1 MANPL
6 VGVDPRW
13 LLYAAAIAAVGYV
26 AWKVTKAAGA
36 GVTVAT
42 EAARSVVA
50 AVNPAD
56 DRNLAN
62 RAVSAAGAAIT
73 GDDSWSLGGQ
83 LAEWFDPATRAA
95 NDSLRTPTGSRA
107 DFRRSELSAPVWNA
121 PGGTPDYINDPA
133 STYSL
138 GASA

>member
-1 MANPL
+1 MSNPL
-6 VGVDPRW
+6 AGVDPRW
-13 LLYAAAIAAVGYV
+13 LLYAAAIAAVGFV

-36 GVTVAT
+36 GVAVAG

-73 GDDSWSLGGQ
+73 GDESWSLGGQ
-83 LAEWFDPATRAA
+83 LAEWFDPATRAV
-95 NDSLRTPTGSRA
+95 NESLRTGSRE

-133 STYSL
+133 STYTL

>member
-26 AWKVTKAAGA
+26 AWKVTKAASA

-56 DRNLAN
+56 ERNLIN
-62 RAVSAAGAAIT
+62 RGVSAAGAAVT
-73 GDDSWSLGGQ
+73 GDESWSLGGQ

-95 NDSLRTPTGSRA
+95 NESLRAPA
-107 DFRRSELSAPVWNA
+107 PAPAPVWNA
-121 PGGTPDYINDPA
+121 PNDTTNYVDDPA